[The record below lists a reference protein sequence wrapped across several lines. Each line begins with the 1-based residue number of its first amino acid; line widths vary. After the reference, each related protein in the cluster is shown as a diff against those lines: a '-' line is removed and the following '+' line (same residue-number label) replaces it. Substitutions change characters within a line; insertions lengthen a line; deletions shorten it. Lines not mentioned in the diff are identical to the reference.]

1 MPRLWDSTIFLKHTR
16 ISEWI
21 RVPLDYLKINNKRQ
35 AITDHVI
42 SNANC
47 LYSSF
52 ITSGAD
58 LTLEEF
64 EDAKV

>member
-1 MPRLWDSTIFLKHTR
+1 MTHLNYVTR

-21 RVPLDYLKINNKRQ
+21 GVPLDYLKINNKRQ

-64 EDAKV
+64 EDTKV

>member
-21 RVPLDYLKINNKRQ
+21 GAPLDYLKINSKRQ
-35 AITDHVI
+35 AIT
-42 SNANC
+42 ANC

-64 EDAKV
+64 EDTKV